1 MDGIDR
7 LIAEPPAGGPGR
19 GGRGDDY
26 NGGYGDGRDESSG
39 DLFSRQLM
47 TGEVLE
53 KGIPVKI
60 DRRVLASLEPREV
73 FTLHWNKG
81 KMGESRAVHSPP
93 VYTTRNINSELVAS
107 RSLLVHACCDG
118 LRRNAAATV

>member
-1 MDGIDR
+1 MVEFEVDPSVDEEEVEK
-7 LIAEPPAGGPGR
+7 LIAEPPAGGR
-19 GGRGDDY
+19 GGGGDEY
-26 NGGYGDGRDESSG
+26 GYGHDTMHGRDESSG

-53 KGIPVKI
+53 KGVPVKI

-81 KMGESRAVHSPP
+81 KMGAGRAPAQ
-93 VYTTRNINSELVAS
+93 R
-107 RSLLVHACCDG
+107 
-118 LRRNAAATV
+118 